1 VLGAGKILEQLEDY
15 EKVILPGHKD

>member
-15 EKVILPGHKD
+15 EKVILRGHKD